1 MLIQALCDYY
11 DVMARAGKVL
21 EEGYSL
27 VRIHYRVGLSADGRV
42 EGIELWQVPKTTT
55 DAKGK
60 TKETL
65 EPRQLAL
72 FRRTEKPG
80 IDANIVEHRPLY
92 LFGLNLE
99 KDGTLHPEDHTNKA
113 VKSHQAFVERNL
125 AFMEGVDSPIVNAFR
140 QFILNWKPEE
150 ESANPC
156 LLGLGKGYAT
166 GGFVFCLSGDPSMM
180 LQDDPQLKARWQE
193 TLKADN
199 GETDRV
205 VRQCAITGEMDE
217 IASIHDKINGVLG
230 GLATG
235 TKLVAF
241 KNDSAFSYG
250 AEQALNCNISV
261 TAMRKYTQALNI
273 LTNSKTHKTMLGD
286 VTMVRF
292 AMSPDRRCDALVGNA
307 MLGTTDDAED
317 EGDALDTSETE
328 KLLSK
333 IYAEARLGFANAD
346 RILLEQ
352 HIDPTVAYYIVGF
365 KPNASRLAVQFL
377 YRRQLGQLIQNVAQ
391 HQADMAISADAKLVP
406 LWQITRQLVSPK
418 ATKQTVDPSL
428 TAKLLEAI
436 VYGYRYP
443 AFLLA
448 TVVRRIQTDSD
459 NETDKYIKFNPIR
472 VGILKACLNRS
483 ARLNGQMEEI
493 SMALN
498 KENTNPA
505 YLCGRLFAVLERVQE
520 QANPGINRTITDAY
534 FASASTRPALIFPR
548 LIRLAQTHLKKLEYA
563 GYWNRLIGEINTKL
577 NGEYP
582 DTLDLADQGRFDIGY
597 YQQKYAPSEKKT
609 ENTDMM
615 EGK

>member
-1 MLIQALCDYY
+1 
-11 DVMARAGKVL
+11 
-21 EEGYSL
+21 
-27 VRIHYRVGLSADGRV
+27 
-42 EGIELWQVPKTTT
+42 
-55 DAKGK
+55 
-60 TKETL
+60 
-65 EPRQLAL
+65 
-72 FRRTEKPG
+72 
-80 IDANIVEHRPLY
+80 
-92 LFGLNLE
+92 
-99 KDGTLHPEDHTNKA
+99 
-113 VKSHQAFVERNL
+113 
-125 AFMEGVDSPIVNAFR
+125 
-140 QFILNWKPEE
+140 
-150 ESANPC
+150 
-156 LLGLGKGYAT
+156 
-166 GGFVFCLSGDPSMM
+166 
-180 LQDDPQLKARWQE
+180 
-193 TLKADN
+193 
-199 GETDRV
+199 
-205 VRQCAITGEMDE
+205 
-217 IASIHDKINGVLG
+217 
-230 GLATG
+230 
-235 TKLVAF
+235 
-241 KNDSAFSYG
+241 
-250 AEQALNCNISV
+250 
-261 TAMRKYTQALNI
+261 
-273 LTNSKTHKTMLGD
+273 

-317 EGDALDTSETE
+317 EDALDAGETE
-328 KLLSK
+328 KLLQK
-333 IYAEARLGFANAD
+333 VYADARLGVANAD
-346 RILLEQ
+346 RILQEQ

-391 HQADMAISADAKLVP
+391 HQADMAISADAKPVP

-483 ARLNGQMEEI
+483 ARLKGQMEEI

>member
-99 KDGTLHPEDHTNKA
+99 KDGTLHPEDRTNKA
-113 VKSHQAFVERNL
+113 AKSHQAFVERNL

-250 AEQALNCNISV
+250 AEQALNSNISV

-317 EGDALDTSETE
+317 EDALDAGETE
-328 KLLSK
+328 KLLQK
-333 IYAEARLGFANAD
+333 VYADARLGVANAD
-346 RILLEQ
+346 RILQEQ

>member
-11 DVMARAGKVL
+11 DVLAKAGKVL
-21 EEGYSL
+21 EEGYSS
-27 VRIHYRVGLSADGRV
+27 VRIHYRVGLAADGRV
-42 EGIELWQVPKTTT
+42 EGIEVWQIHKIAT

-65 EPRQLAL
+65 EPHQLAL

-92 LFGLNLE
+92 LFGLTLE
-99 KDGTLHPEDHTNKA
+99 KDGTLHPEDRTNKA
-113 VKSHQAFVERNL
+113 AKSRQAFVERNL
-125 AFMEGVDSPIVNAFR
+125 AFIEGIDSPIVNAFR
-140 QFILNWKPEE
+140 QFMLNWKPEQ

-166 GGFVFCLSGDPSMM
+166 GGFVFCLSGDPSVM
-180 LQDDPQLKARWQE
+180 LQDDPQLKARWQA
-193 TLKADN
+193 TLTADD
-199 GETDRV
+199 GETDKV
-205 VRQCAITGEMDE
+205 VRQCAITGEMAE
-217 IASIHDKINGVLG
+217 IASIHDKISGVSG

-241 KNDSAFSYG
+241 KNDSAFSYS
-250 AEQALNCNISV
+250 AEQALNSNISV
-261 TAMRKYTQALNI
+261 IAMRKYTQALNI
-273 LTNSKTHKTMLGD
+273 LTNGNTHKTMLGD

-292 AMSPDRRCDALVGNA
+292 AMSPDRRCDTLVGNA

-317 EGDALDTSETE
+317 EGDALDAGETE
-328 KLLSK
+328 KLLQK
-333 IYAEARLGFANAD
+333 VYAEARLGFANAD
-346 RILLEQ
+346 RLLREQ

-391 HQADMAISADAKLVP
+391 HQADMATGADAKPIP

-498 KENTNPA
+498 KENSNPA